1 MRRQKNNLMI
11 DDQSYNQALNL
22 AYFFLKFRLRT
33 EKEIRNYLIRKSK
46 KYSFSDE
53 IINKV
58 IIRLKDL
65 NLIDDK
71 KFLEVYIESRNRN
84 KQKSQ
89 FILRLELIKLGIDEL
104 AIGEYFDKNLLDEF
118 DLAKKAF
125 DKHCSRWQNISKE
138 KRLQK
143 ATQFLLRRGFGFDV
157 IKKTLADSD

>member
-1 MRRQKNNLMI
+1 MVNDR
-11 DDQSYNQALNL
+11 SFSQALNL

-46 KYSFSDE
+46 KQSFSNETIDK
-53 IINKV
+53 I

-71 KFLEVYIESRNRN
+71 KFLEAYIESRNRN

-89 FILRLELIKLGIDEL
+89 FVLRLELIKLGINES
-104 AIGEYFDKNLLDEF
+104 IINEYFDNHSINES
-118 DLAKKAF
+118 DLAKKAL

-138 KRLQK
+138 KRRQK
-143 ATQFLLRRGFGFDV
+143 AVQFLLRRGFGFDV
-157 IKKTLADSD
+157 IKKTLADFD